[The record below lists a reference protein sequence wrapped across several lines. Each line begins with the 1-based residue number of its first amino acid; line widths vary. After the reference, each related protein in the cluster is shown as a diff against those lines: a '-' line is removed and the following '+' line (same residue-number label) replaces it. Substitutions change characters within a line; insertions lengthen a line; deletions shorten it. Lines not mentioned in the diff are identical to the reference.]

1 MGTGYE
7 ATCSK
12 CTYHAEF
19 FLGSGMLFPNTY
31 KSVQKDIRNG
41 KYGEEWKAFLADNPG
56 AVFNA
61 ERELYRC
68 RKCNQLLV
76 DYNLSLYVSEDGQ
89 PPEHGYWAV
98 WGYHGKD
105 YKFVKRY
112 THRCPRCSS
121 RMVKQDPL
129 GSAIPCPECGANLI
143 VEGSILWD

>member
-12 CTYHAEF
+12 CTYHSEF

-31 KSVQKDIRNG
+31 KSVQKDISNG

-68 RKCNQLLV
+68 RKCNQLLE
-76 DYNLSLYVSEDGQ
+76 DYNLSLYISEDGQ

-105 YKFVKRY
+105 YKYVKRY
-112 THRCPRCSS
+112 THRCPKCSS
-121 RMVKQDPL
+121 RMVKQDPRH
-129 GSAIPCPECGANLI
+129 SAIPCPECGANLI
-143 VEGSILWD
+143 LEGGILWD

>member
-89 PPEHGYWAV
+89 PPELLGCLGLSW
-98 WGYHGKD
+98 
-105 YKFVKRY
+105 KR
-112 THRCPRCSS
+112 
-121 RMVKQDPL
+121 L
-129 GSAIPCPECGANLI
+129 
-143 VEGSILWD
+143 